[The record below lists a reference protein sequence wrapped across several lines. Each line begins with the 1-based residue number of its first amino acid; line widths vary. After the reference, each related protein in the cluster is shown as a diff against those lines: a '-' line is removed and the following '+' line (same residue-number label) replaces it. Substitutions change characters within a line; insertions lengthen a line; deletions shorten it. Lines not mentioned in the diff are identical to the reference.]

1 MRCDDGIY
9 GSVFSHIDLY
19 IDLEK
24 RVRVDHPLWVIRQ
37 IANAALKLLS
47 GEFAKLYSPI
57 GRESVPRERLMHA
70 LLLQG
75 LFDPLGAAI
84 ARVVSLARHRGR
96 GVDATSFT
104 EKRPAVGWRG
114 GGQLSP
120 GSAVARLRS
129 KDCCRAITSRLMA
142 RCWKRRRARR
152 ASRKG
157 CLGRAAGS
165 GAQHRTRLPRR
176 APEE

>member
-9 GSVFSHIDLY
+9 GSLFSHIDLY

-24 RVRVDHPLWVIRQ
+24 RVRVDHPLRVIRQ

-57 GRESVPRERLMHA
+57 GRESVPPERLMHA
-70 LLLQG
+70 LLRCKV

-120 GSAVARLRS
+120 GGAVARQGQKTVVDL
-129 KDCCRAITSRLMA
+129 D
-142 RCWKRRRARR
+142 
-152 ASRKG
+152 
-157 CLGRAAGS
+157 
-165 GAQHRTRLPRR
+165 H
-176 APEE
+176 